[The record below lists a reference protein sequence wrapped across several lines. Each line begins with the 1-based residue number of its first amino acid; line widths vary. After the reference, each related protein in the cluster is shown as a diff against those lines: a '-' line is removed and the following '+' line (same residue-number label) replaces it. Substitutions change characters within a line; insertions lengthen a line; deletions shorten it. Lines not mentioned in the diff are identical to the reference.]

1 MVYLSPTTVCLPLTP
16 DTRHPTLSSM
26 HRSLV
31 DSPGTLRPMLRL
43 TAPVL
48 AEQVL
53 HLLVG
58 FTDLWLTGNYLHGAA
73 YVAAMTLMIYALW
86 LIGNSFGVVALG
98 STAMT
103 ARFVGAGNRDMAN
116 RVMNQSITSG
126 FIWAAIMM
134 AACLPIV
141 GHFPRVMGLEGT
153 AADAATRYLT
163 IELCVFPA
171 IMVERVGIACLRGAG
186 DMMSGLVVMAIVNAV
201 NMFASY
207 ALCVGLGPFPE
218 LGWIGIALGTAI
230 GHCCGATILLTLLAS
245 GRAGYHLR
253 PSLLKPDWHTI
264 RRILKIGIPGGADV
278 ILVSICH
285 LIYLRIV
292 LALGDVA
299 AAAHG
304 VAIQVEALGYMPG
317 GAFQIS
323 AATLAG
329 QYLGAQDPARA
340 RHSAIMGCVVATAVM
355 VAAGIFFYVAA
366 VPLAAFFLGGP
377 DNVVVPIAAHLLRIV
392 AYAMPPLAITLVLVG
407 ALRGA
412 GDTRWPLALNL
423 LGILIIR
430 VPLAIYLCYNSI
442 TIPFFGDTIAGAGL
456 GIVGAWYALVIDVA
470 IRCVLLILRFQHDSW
485 QRIDI

>member
-1 MVYLSPTTVCLPLTP
+1 
-16 DTRHPTLSSM
+16 M
-26 HRSLV
+26 HRSLI

-48 AEQVL
+48 AEQIL

-58 FTDLWLTGNYLHGAA
+58 FVDLWLTGNYLDDAA

-103 ARFVGAGNRDMAN
+103 ARFVGAKNHDMAN

-126 FIWAAIMM
+126 LIWALVMM
-134 AACLPIV
+134 VACLPLV
-141 GHFPRVMGLEGT
+141 DHFPRIMGLEGT

-186 DMMSGLVVMAIVNAV
+186 DMMSGLVVMAIVNVV
-201 NMFASY
+201 NMLTSY
-207 ALCVGLGPFPE
+207 ALCVGAGPLPA
-218 LGWIGIALGTAI
+218 LGWTGIALGTAI
-230 GHCCGATILLTLLAS
+230 GHCVGAMILVALLAG
-245 GRAGYHLR
+245 GRAGYQLDLWQMR
-253 PSLLKPDWHTI
+253 PDLHMI
-264 RRILKIGIPGGADV
+264 RRILKIGVPGGVDV

-317 GAFQIS
+317 GEFQIS

-329 QYLGAQDPARA
+329 QYLGARDFVRA
-340 RHSAIMGCVVATAVM
+340 RHSVLMACAVATAIM
-355 VAAGIFFYVAA
+355 VAAGIVFYVAA
-366 VPLAAFFLGGP
+366 EPLAAFFLGGP
-377 DNVVVPIAAHLLRIV
+377 NESIVPLAARLLRIV
-392 AYAMPPLAITLVLVG
+392 AYAMPPLALMMVLVG

-423 LGILIIR
+423 LGVVFLR
-430 VPLAIYLCYNSI
+430 VPLAIYLAYSTI
-442 TIPFFGDTIAGAGL
+442 TIPWLDYTIAGAGL
-456 GIVGAWYALVIDVA
+456 GVVGAWYGAVADICVRCILLV
-470 IRCVLLILRFQHDSW
+470 LRFQHDAW
-485 QRIDI
+485 QRIEV